1 LTKLIIVICAIGVS
15 ACEQNFNLATP
26 TSPTVQTPSPGITIT
41 NTNTNT
47 NTSEDR
53 TGSDTGPTPTP
64 NQPDGNSGVIPLP
77 AYGEAVTKNVALSN
91 ATLLANSCQE
101 KFGEIAWA
109 FLDKVVQELR
119 FHAGDQ
125 RWGYLCKDA
134 SCSKTARDVVAYRA
148 SSGNIGIWIVDVIG
162 NHCPGPNDPAPAFR
176 WGVLP
181 FETVRPWS
189 DTHK

>member
-15 ACEQNFNLATP
+15 ACEQNFNLSPAAP
-26 TSPTVQTPSPGITIT
+26 TSGPGNITIT

-47 NTSEDR
+47 ANTDS
-53 TGSDTGPTPTP
+53 TGTDTGPTPTS
-64 NQPDGNSGVIPLP
+64 PDTNNGSGVIPLP

-148 SSGNIGIWIVDVIG
+148 SSGNTGIWIVDVIG

>member
-1 LTKLIIVICAIGVS
+1 LTKFISILVCAISVS
-15 ACEQNFNLATP
+15 ACEQTFNLSPSAP
-26 TSPTVQTPSPGITIT
+26 TSAPNINVTST

-47 NTSEDR
+47 NTSDK
-53 TGSDTGPTPTP
+53 TGSDTGPTSPP
-64 NQPDGNSGVIPLP
+64 SDPSVPVGGVIPLP
-77 AYGEAVTKNVALSN
+77 GYGETVTRLVSESN
-91 ATLLANSCQE
+91 RTLLANSCQD

-109 FLDKVVQELR
+109 YLDKLVQELR
-119 FHAGDQ
+119 FHAGDS

-148 SSGNIGIWIVDVIG
+148 SSGNLGIWIVDVIG

-181 FETVRPWS
+181 FETVRPWT

>member
-1 LTKLIIVICAIGVS
+1 MRLLIVVICAISVS
-15 ACEQNFNLATP
+15 ACEQTFNLS
-26 TSPTVQTPSPGITIT
+26 SPTVPSSPGTTNIT

-47 NTSEDR
+47 NTNIDS
-53 TGSDTGPTPTP
+53 TGSDTGSPTANPTTP
-64 NQPDGNSGVIPLP
+64 SDGNNGVIPIP
-77 AYGEAVTKNVALSN
+77 GYGETVTRLVAESN
-91 ATLLANSCQE
+91 RTLLANSCQD

-119 FHAGDQ
+119 FHAGDP

-134 SCSKTARDVVAYRA
+134 SCTKTARDVVAYRA
-148 SSGNIGIWIVDVIG
+148 SSGNLGIWIVDVIG
-162 NHCPGPNDPAPAFR
+162 NHCPGPTDPAPAFR

-181 FETVRPWS
+181 FETVRPWT